1 MCEFHVKSVVIQIN
15 FAANLWDLRD
25 TKMKKK
31 IRNKYDYTMLQIDIA
46 FKIR

>member
-25 TKMKKK
+25 TKMKK
-31 IRNKYDYTMLQIDIA
+31 NKKQI
-46 FKIR
+46 